1 MIESFSSDRD
11 LKNLMLDSTI
21 TRAHVCAAGALKK
34 TGVKNNK
41 RQLHDAPFAQEMM
54 TGQSPKAFIGD
65 KGYDSDA
72 LVQWLEQQGIEVV
85 IPPRS
90 NRNNPRDYDEDRYK
104 ERNLVERFINKIKW
118 FRRIFARFE
127 KLASRYL
134 AFLHWVGTL
143 IWLR

>member
-1 MIESFSSDRD
+1 MESSGKP
-11 LKNLMLDSTI
+11 LKFLLT
-21 TRAHVCAAGALKK
+21 AG
-34 TGVKNNK
+34 
-41 RQLHDAPFAQEMM
+41 QLHDVPFAQEMM

-72 LVQWLEQQGIEVV
+72 FVQWLEQQDIQVV

-90 NRNNPRDYDEDRYK
+90 CRNNPRDYDAELYK

-134 AFLHWVGTL
+134 ALLHWVGTL

>member
-1 MIESFSSDRD
+1 VEASGKP
-11 LKNLMLDSTI
+11 LKFLLT
-21 TRAHVCAAGALKK
+21 AG
-34 TGVKNNK
+34 
-41 RQLHDAPFAQEMM
+41 QLHDAPFAEEMM
-54 TGQSPKAFIGD
+54 TGQQPEALIGD

-72 LVQWLEQQGIEVV
+72 FVQYLEQKGIQAV

-90 NRNNPRDYDEDRYK
+90 CRNNPRDYNEDLYK
-104 ERNLVERFINKIKW
+104 ERNVVERFINKIKW

-127 KLASRYL
+127 KLAARYL

>member
-1 MIESFSSDRD
+1 MESSGKPLKFLLTAGQLSD
-11 LKNLMLDSTI
+11 I
-21 TRAHVCAAGALKK
+21 T
-34 TGVKNNK
+34 
-41 RQLHDAPFAQEMM
+41 FAQEMM
-54 TGQSPKAFIGD
+54 TGQSPEAFIGD
-65 KGYDSDA
+65 KGYDCDA
-72 LVQWLEQQGIEVV
+72 FVRWLEQQGIQVV

-90 NRNNPRDYDEDRYK
+90 GRNNPRNYDEQLYK

-127 KLASRYL
+127 KLAARYL

>member
-1 MIESFSSDRD
+1 MKF
-11 LKNLMLDSTI
+11 LLT
-21 TRAHVCAAGALKK
+21 AG
-34 TGVKNNK
+34 
-41 RQLHDAPFAQEMM
+41 QLHDAPFARDMM
-54 TGQSPKAFIGD
+54 SGQHPEALIGD

-72 LVQWLEQQGIEVV
+72 FVEWLERKGIEVV

-90 NRNNPRDYDEDRYK
+90 CRNHLREYDKELYK
-104 ERNLVERFINKIKW
+104 ERNRVERFINKIKW

-127 KLASRYL
+127 KLASRFL

>member
-1 MIESFSSDRD
+1 
-11 LKNLMLDSTI
+11 
-21 TRAHVCAAGALKK
+21 
-34 TGVKNNK
+34 
-41 RQLHDAPFAQEMM
+41 MM
-54 TGQSPKAFIGD
+54 TDQDADAFIGD

-72 LVQWLEQQGIEVV
+72 LAEWLEQKGIQVV

-90 NRNNPRDYDEDRYK
+90 NRNNLREYDKDLYK

>member
-1 MIESFSSDRD
+1 M
-11 LKNLMLDSTI
+11 
-21 TRAHVCAAGALKK
+21 
-34 TGVKNNK
+34 
-41 RQLHDAPFAQEMM
+41 HDAPFAEEMM
-54 TGQSPKAFIGD
+54 SDQYPESFIGD

-72 LVQWLEQQGIEVV
+72 FVEYLEQKGIQVV

-90 NRNNPRDYDEDRYK
+90 SRNNPRDYDAELYK
-104 ERNLVERFINKIKW
+104 ERNIVERFINKIKW

-134 AFLHWVGTL
+134 AFLHLVGTL

>member
-1 MIESFSSDRD
+1 MMSDQ
-11 LKNLMLDSTI
+11 N
-21 TRAHVCAAGALKK
+21 
-34 TGVKNNK
+34 
-41 RQLHDAPFAQEMM
+41 PE
-54 TGQSPKAFIGD
+54 AFIGD

-72 LVQWLEQQGIEVV
+72 FVQWLGQRGIQVV

-90 NRNNPRDYDEDRYK
+90 CRTSPRDYDIERYK

-127 KLASRYL
+127 KLAARYL
-134 AFLHWVGTL
+134 ALLQWVGTL

>member
-1 MIESFSSDRD
+1 VEASGRPLKFLLTAGQLSD
-11 LKNLMLDSTI
+11 I
-21 TRAHVCAAGALKK
+21 T
-34 TGVKNNK
+34 
-41 RQLHDAPFAQEMM
+41 FAQEMM
-54 TGQSPKAFIGD
+54 TGQSTEAFIGD
-65 KGYDSDA
+65 KGYDSNA
-72 LVQWLEQQGIEVV
+72 FVQWLEQQGIGVV

-90 NRNNPRDYDEDRYK
+90 CRDNPRDYNAELYK

-134 AFLHWVGTL
+134 AFLHWAAAL

>member
-1 MIESFSSDRD
+1 
-11 LKNLMLDSTI
+11 
-21 TRAHVCAAGALKK
+21 
-34 TGVKNNK
+34 
-41 RQLHDAPFAQEMM
+41 MM
-54 TGQSPKAFIGD
+54 ADQHPETLIGD

-72 LVQWLEQQGIEVV
+72 LVEWLDQRGIQVV

-90 NRNNPRDYDEDRYK
+90 NRNNPRNYDEDLYK

-127 KLASRYL
+127 KLAARYL
-134 AFLHWVGTL
+134 ALLHWVGTL